1 MNPIFWLLYKALGI
15 LSFLLL
21 VWIILSWLINFQILN
36 TSNRFVFAV
45 NDTLNRLFE
54 PMLRRIRKVMPD
66 LGSIDLSPILLFLII
81 EFLQYCIL
89 YISVRV

>member
-1 MNPIFWLLYKALGI
+1 MNPLFWFLYKALGI

-36 TSNRFVFAV
+36 TSNRFVYAV
-45 NDTLNRLFE
+45 NDTLTRLFE

-66 LGSIDLSPILLFLII
+66 LGAIDLSPILLFLLIS
-81 EFLQYCIL
+81 FAQYCIL
-89 YISVRV
+89 YIDARL